1 LTVPYSGYRPEGVS
15 AALGI
20 HLAAYC
26 AVGACFAFMLYAPLQ
41 PSRAAYSG
49 VAEYEPPPVTVVTHA
64 KSPVSEPVA
73 PPIVPVAPNEAEP
86 ETTDRS
92 PQQGARAPTTIDGS
106 IEQPEPKPTVST
118 QPRAH
123 ERKKTKREI
132 KTVSKPR
139 ESTCIP
145 AYDSSGAQTRPCG

>member
-1 LTVPYSGYRPEGVS
+1 LTAPYSGYRPEGAS

-26 AVGACFAFMLYAPLQ
+26 AVGACFAFAVYAPLQ
-41 PSRAAYSG
+41 SSRAAYSG

-64 KSPVSEPVA
+64 KLLVNEPIAPV
-73 PPIVPVAPNEAEP
+73 IVPVVPNEAAP
-86 ETTDRS
+86 ETT
-92 PQQGARAPTTIDGS
+92 DGS
-106 IEQPEPKPTVST
+106 IEQPEPKSTFST

-132 KTVSKPR
+132 KTVSKSR
-139 ESTCIP
+139 GSTCIP

>member
-1 LTVPYSGYRPEGVS
+1 MTARYSGYRPERVS

-20 HLAAYC
+20 HLVAYC
-26 AVGACFAFMLYAPLQ
+26 AVGACIAFILYAPLQ

-49 VAEYEPPPVTVVTHA
+49 AAEYEPPPVTVVTHT
-64 KSPVSEPVA
+64 KLPVYEPVV
-73 PPIVPVAPNEAEP
+73 PPIVPVTPAEAAP

-92 PQQGARAPTTIDGS
+92 PQQEAPTTIDGS
-106 IEQPEPKPTVST
+106 IEQPEPKSTVNT

-123 ERKKTKREI
+123 ERKKIKREI

-139 ESTCIP
+139 ASTCIP
-145 AYDSSGAQTRPCG
+145 AYDSSGAQTKPCG

>member
-1 LTVPYSGYRPEGVS
+1 MTAPYSGYRPEGAS

-26 AVGACFAFMLYAPLQ
+26 AVGACFAFAVYAPLQ
-41 PSRAAYSG
+41 SSRAAYSG

-64 KSPVSEPVA
+64 KLLVNEPIAPV
-73 PPIVPVAPNEAEP
+73 IVPVVPNEAAP

-92 PQQGARAPTTIDGS
+92 PQQGAPTTIDGS
-106 IEQPEPKPTVST
+106 IEQPEPKSTFST

-132 KTVSKPR
+132 KTVSKSR
-139 ESTCIP
+139 GSTCIP